1 MSFFNPQMLNQA
13 RDSIK
18 KMIADS
24 PENIIIMRK
33 PMVSDGY
40 EGLVIDPSGI
50 PVPHKMIVRL
60 SHEKKFPGNYNTAPA
75 GLSTNLARYI
85 TADYETNI
93 YDGDTFDT
101 SFGKEYKIGAVDPL
115 KKFNGVIGYQAPLI
129 EAVTMGET

>member
-18 KMIADS
+18 KMIAAS

-33 PMVSDGY
+33 PMVSDGV
-40 EGLVIDPSGI
+40 EGMVIDPFGI
-50 PVPHKMIVRL
+50 QVPYKMIVLL
-60 SHEKKFPGNYNTAPA
+60 SHEKKLPENYNTAPV

-115 KKFNGVIGYQAPLI
+115 IKFNGVIGYQAPLI
-129 EAVTMGET
+129 EAITMGET